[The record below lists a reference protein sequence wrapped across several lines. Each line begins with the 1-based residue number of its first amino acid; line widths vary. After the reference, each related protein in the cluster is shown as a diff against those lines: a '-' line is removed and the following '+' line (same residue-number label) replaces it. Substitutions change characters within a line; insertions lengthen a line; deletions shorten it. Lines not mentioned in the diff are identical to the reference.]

1 MSDLSAVIGH
11 RDPATH
17 RILAAGDLNMC
28 YGATGGTLSLPTR
41 ARRRRRSR
49 PVAACA
55 AITGRPVVCGHGAIR
70 RAQTGGVRRP
80 CGPSACSREPMPGG
94 SGRAPYAVV
103 RRTRR
108 RGGAVRGL
116 AECARPR
123 GVACACCA
131 R

>member
-1 MSDLSAVIGH
+1 MGRSLTSSRCCDTTIDTTSHEWLDPGPAHRIMSDLAAFIGQ

-17 RILAAGDLNMC
+17 RILAAGDLNLY

-55 AITGRPVVCGHGAIR
+55 AIAGRPVVCGQGAIR

-80 CGPSACSREPMPGG
+80 CGPSACGGEP
-94 SGRAPYAVV
+94 VV
-103 RRTRR
+103 
-108 RGGAVRGL
+108 ADQKS
-116 AECARPR
+116 
-123 GVACACCA
+123 
-131 R
+131 